1 MIHSINKKE
10 AIIEE
15 RKNRQK
21 NTTIHEQQLNQRS
34 QHDYN
39 TIQNDKK
46 KKTKT
51 LQYNI
56 IQHITI
62 HYNTLQYNTIE

>member
-21 NTTIHEQQLNQRS
+21 NTTIYEQQSNQRS

-39 TIQNDKK
+39 TIQNI
-46 KKTKT
+46 TI
-51 LQYNI
+51 QYN
-56 IQHITI
+56 TT
-62 HYNTLQYNTIE
+62 HYNTLQYNTRQYNTIQ